1 MISADRLN
9 LIFQVKRRMNSSIVK
24 KNLVQ
29 WKGSDGFESK
39 IIAFIDILAF
49 KKYKITKNFELQ
61 NNVEDYDN
69 DSYFSTIIERCS
81 CWSFL
86 LIDDSNVKVEAKI
99 IHTGRGKF
107 KIVEDKYGGKYV
119 NKIVDASDIVR
130 CKVDI

>member
-24 KNLVQ
+24 KNVVQ
-29 WKGSDGFESK
+29 WKGS
-39 IIAFIDILAF
+39 
-49 KKYKITKNFELQ
+49 N
-61 NNVEDYDN
+61 DN

-86 LIDDSNVKVEAKI
+86 LIDGSNVKVEAKI

-107 KIVEDKYGGKYV
+107 KILEDKYGGKYV
-119 NKIVDASDIVR
+119 NKIVDASDIVS
-130 CKVDI
+130 CKVDV